1 MAVHVRIP
9 GPLRNLT
16 AGKAE
21 LEVEAANIKSLL
33 EQFEKSYKGFAER
46 ICEADG
52 SLRRF
57 VNVYVND
64 EDIRFLNNLD
74 TPLKAGDHVSIIPAI
89 AGG

>member
-1 MAVHVRIP
+1 MAVSVRIP
-9 GPLRNLT
+9 GPLRNYT

-21 LEVEAANIKSLL
+21 VEFDAANIKMLL
-33 EQFEKSYKGFAER
+33 EQLQGSHKELSSR
-46 ICEADG
+46 ICEANG

-64 EDIRFLNNLD
+64 EDIRFLQNLD
-74 TPLKAGDHVSIIPAI
+74 TPLKPGDQVSIIPAI

>member
-1 MAVHVRIP
+1 MAVNVRIP
-9 GPLRNLT
+9 GPLRNFT
-16 AGKAE
+16 SGKAE
-21 LEVEAANIKSLL
+21 VELEASNIKTLL
-33 EQFEKSYKGFAER
+33 EQLGQSYDQLSNR
-46 ICEADG
+46 ICETDG

-74 TPLKAGDHVSIIPAI
+74 TPLKSGDQVSIIPAI

>member
-1 MAVHVRIP
+1 MAVSVRIP
-9 GPLRNLT
+9 GPLRNFT
-16 AGKAE
+16 SGKAE
-21 LEVEAANIKSLL
+21 VEFDASNVKTLL
-33 EQFEKSYKGFAER
+33 EQLALSHRELAGR

-64 EDIRFLNNLD
+64 EDIRFLSNLD
-74 TPLKAGDHVSIIPAI
+74 TPLKPGDQVSIIPAI